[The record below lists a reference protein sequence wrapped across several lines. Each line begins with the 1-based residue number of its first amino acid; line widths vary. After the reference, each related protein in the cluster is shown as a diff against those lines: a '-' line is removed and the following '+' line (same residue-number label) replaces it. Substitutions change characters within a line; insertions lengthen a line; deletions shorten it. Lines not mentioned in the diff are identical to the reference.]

1 MPVAVRVSGALEIEG
16 RARSSGGITS
26 EGSMVIEII
35 VVFENLSVSWE
46 LVAEQTRLLMEIIK
60 QNGEIIKEN
69 QEIVRDNR
77 EIKVYFDRKEC

>member
-1 MPVAVRVSGALEIEG
+1 
-16 RARSSGGITS
+16 
-26 EGSMVIEII
+26 
-35 VVFENLSVSWE
+35 
-46 LVAEQTRLLMEIIK
+46 MEIIK